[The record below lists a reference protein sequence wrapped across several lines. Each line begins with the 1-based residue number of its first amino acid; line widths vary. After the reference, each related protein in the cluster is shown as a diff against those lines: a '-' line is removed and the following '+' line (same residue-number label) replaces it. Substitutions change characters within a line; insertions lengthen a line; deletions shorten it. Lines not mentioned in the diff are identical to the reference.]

1 MRDEPL
7 AAPDSTTG
15 DRDDPGRDGGVPL
28 LAVEDLKTHIHT
40 DEGVLHAVD
49 GVSFTIDRGETVGL
63 VGESG
68 SGKSVTCQSLTR
80 LVPRPPA
87 EFVGGSVEFDGH
99 SLLDADE
106 RHLRSVRGN
115 RIAHLFQNP
124 QQTLDPVY
132 TVAQQLR
139 EAITIHG
146 NDADIDARDRGIALL
161 RRLGIPDPAT
171 RIDDYPHEFSGG
183 MAQRIALA
191 IALVANPD
199 LLVADEPTT
208 AVDVT
213 VQARLIELLEELTRG
228 GMAMLLVTHDLR
240 VISSLA
246 DRVVVMF
253 GGTIVERGP
262 VEAVF
267 RRPAHP
273 YTQALFESY
282 SISRRSD
289 RSARGDIP
297 TTGCRF
303 RHECPY
309 AIEACASDEQPPF
322 WPASDDSHTV
332 SCVFYGPDRSSASI
346 RKAGQQ
352 VRQGGES
359 DE

>member
-1 MRDEPL
+1 M
-7 AAPDSTTG
+7 T
-15 DRDDPGRDGGVPL
+15 DDPL
-28 LAVEDLKTHIHT
+28 LAVEDLATYIHT
-40 DEGVLHAVD
+40 DGDVLHAVD
-49 GVSFTIDRGETVGL
+49 GVSFAVDRGETVGL

-68 SGKSVTCQSLTR
+68 SGKSVTCQSLTG

-106 RHLRSVRGN
+106 KRLRSIRGD

-124 QQTLDPVY
+124 QQALDPVY
-132 TVAQQLR
+132 TVGEQLE
-139 EAITIHG
+139 EAITIHEP
-146 NDADIDARDRGIALL
+146 DAGGDARDRSVALL
-161 RRLGIPDPAT
+161 RRIGIPNPSR

-191 IALVANPD
+191 IALAANPD

-213 VQARLIELLEELTRG
+213 VQARLIELLGEFSAG

-246 DRVVVMF
+246 DRVLVMF

-262 VEAVF
+262 VEDVF
-267 RRPAHP
+267 FEPSHP

-282 SISRRSD
+282 DQIARRSD

-297 TTGCRF
+297 TSGCRF
-303 RHECPY
+303 RRECPH
-309 AIEACASDEQPPF
+309 AVDACATAEQPPF
-322 WPASDDSHTV
+322 WPVTDDSHAV
-332 SCVFYGPDRSSASI
+332 SCVYYGPDRDPGAI
-346 RKAGQQ
+346 QAAGRR
-352 VRQGGES
+352 VRPGGGGE
-359 DE
+359 